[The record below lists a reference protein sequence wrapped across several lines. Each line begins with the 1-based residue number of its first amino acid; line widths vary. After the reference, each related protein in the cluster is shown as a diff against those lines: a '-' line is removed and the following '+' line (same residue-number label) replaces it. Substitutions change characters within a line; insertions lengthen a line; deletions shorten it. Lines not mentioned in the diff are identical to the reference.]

1 MPDPSF
7 LNPISVLSEIG
18 GISIDITEKITEN
31 YPNIVTQNPIENGS
45 PTNDH
50 IVNLPPRIQIQG
62 GFSDIKLTNLVGT
75 TGQIGIDNLS
85 LRNRAKNQIDKLIEL
100 NVKKTLFR
108 VMDGLHLF
116 TDMFFNNLQ
125 VLKDKEGFSVFFQ
138 ADIQGI
144 RIVDLSK
151 SGRKITPAE
160 ITERAVVANTTLLT
174 VGATVERTG
183 LLETVNILA

>member
-1 MPDPSF
+1 MPDPTF

-18 GISIDITEKITEN
+18 GISIDVTEKVTEN

-45 PTNDH
+45 PTTDH

-62 GFSDIKLTNLVGT
+62 GFSDIKITNLVGT
-75 TGQIGIDNLS
+75 IGQIGIDNLS
-85 LRNRAKNQIDKLIEL
+85 LRNRAKNQIDKLLEL
-100 NVKKTLFR
+100 NAKKTLFR

-125 VLKDKEGFSVFFQ
+125 ILKDQEGFSIFFQ
-138 ADIQGI
+138 ADIQGV
-144 RIVDLSK
+144 RIVDLST
-151 SGRKITPAE
+151 SGRKITAAE